1 MQNLCGR
8 TSWNGRFGHRSRTA
22 ASGLHEHHY
31 PYAQGAGSD
40 TSGGRRAFLCR
51 GASRIRLPCRGE
63 GRRYRGQP
71 ERPGRLHVRQHDP
84 RDERHPRRLAER
96 LQEAGVP
103 RLVVHLPAHGAPAD
117 EGVVPADLG
126 AREDERGLCP
136 GQDLGPEVLRIPE
149 PPVRHGLYQ
158 RDADEPLR
166 TERQLPPD
174 AQPRASGADPS
185 LPRGQGAGASLR
197 DVLG

>member
-1 MQNLCGR
+1 M
-8 TSWNGRFGHRSRTA
+8 
-22 ASGLHEHHY
+22 
-31 PYAQGAGSD
+31 
-40 TSGGRRAFLCR
+40 
-51 GASRIRLPCRGE
+51 
-63 GRRYRGQP
+63 
-71 ERPGRLHVRQHDP
+71 
-84 RDERHPRRLAER
+84 
-96 LQEAGVP
+96 
-103 RLVVHLPAHGAPAD
+103 HLPAHGAPAD